1 MKRFNL
7 TVPGLSKRVAG
18 EKQAIRLS
26 KDEVSDE
33 IQIEEIWHRNQR
45 SGTSG
50 RSNQILTERSRTE
63 PFKIR

>member
-33 IQIEEIWHRNQR
+33 IQIEEIGIS
-45 SGTSG
+45 SGH
-50 RSNQILTERSRTE
+50 
-63 PFKIR
+63 F